1 MGEENALLSASFES
15 KNDSYCGAAKSMQIN
30 PLSIFPVNNS
40 SLCTFVWASRVKQN
54 HKKGGECGR
63 LLGRWKREMTPLMA
77 HKDFFMASPWTHEAK
92 LFHPGWPAP
101 REIQH
106 VQK

>member
-15 KNDSYCGAAKSMQIN
+15 KNDSHCGAAKSMQIN

-40 SLCTFVWASRVKQN
+40 ILCTFVWASRAKQN
-54 HKKGGECGR
+54 HKKGGECGC

-77 HKDFFMASPWTHEAK
+77 HKDFFIASP
-92 LFHPGWPAP
+92 
-101 REIQH
+101 
-106 VQK
+106 